1 MTKNSNQ
8 NLHKYEV
15 NEKSRSAPLCVDLDG
30 SLLNTDTLFESMAIA
45 LRNWNFFKLMMWL
58 IKGKA
63 HFKERLSQ
71 EIMPDSKYL
80 PYNRAVLKYIKE
92 QKSLGRYLVL
102 ATGCNNKIAQSVS
115 QHLGIFDEVI
125 ASDGKKNLRGATK
138 AQALI
143 NRFGVQGFSYLGN
156 DRVDLQVWK
165 EALTGILVNT
175 KDSVAS
181 QAERLVEIEAR
192 IFHSQNKLKSIFISL
207 RPHHW
212 IKNLLVFVPIIL
224 SNAFSD
230 FYAWWQ
236 AWIVFLSLCA
246 TASAIYLINDI
257 FDIEAD
263 RQHSSKRH
271 RPIASGAIS
280 IKGAF
285 ILILAML
292 LIGLF
297 LSAVTSTL
305 LLVFIYAVTGI
316 AYSAYLKKLPL
327 VDIFTLAGF
336 YTIRLF
342 IGGVASGYL
351 VSLWLLAHSV
361 FLFLSL
367 AIVKRIT
374 EIRKL
379 PISTKENIGGR
390 GYFRGDSNILQSM
403 GVGSSF
409 ASAIVLALYVQSDV
423 AAKTY
428 SHPEILWG
436 IVPMILLWQCRIWLS
451 SSRGNMN
458 EDPIVFAVKDR
469 ITWAIG
475 ILLVLIIIAAN
486 INLSF

>member
-1 MTKNSNQ
+1 MIKDSDQ
-8 NLHKYEV
+8 NLQQYPV
-15 NEKSRSAPLCVDLDG
+15 NEKSHLSPLCVDLDG
-30 SLLNTDTLFESMAIA
+30 SLIYTDTLYESMAIA
-45 LRNWNFFKLMMWL
+45 FKNWYFFKVILWL

-63 HFKERLSQ
+63 QFKEKLSQ
-71 EIMPDSKYL
+71 EIMPDPKYL
-80 PYNRAVLKYIKE
+80 PYNRAVLDYLKE

-102 ATGCNNKIAQSVS
+102 ATACNNKIAQSVS

-125 ASDGKKNLRGATK
+125 ASDGKNNLRGAAK
-138 AQALI
+138 AQALV
-143 NRFGVQGFSYLGN
+143 NRFGVRGFSYLGN
-156 DRVDLQVWK
+156 DRTDLEVWK

-175 KDSVAS
+175 KHSVAA
-181 QAERLVEIEAR
+181 QAERLVDIEAR
-192 IFHSQNKLKSIFISL
+192 LAQSQSKLKAIFLSL

-212 IKNLLVFVPIIL
+212 LKNLLVFVPIIL

-236 AWIVFLSLCA
+236 ACIVFLALCA

-263 RQHSSKRH
+263 RQHSSKRY
-271 RPIASGAIS
+271 RPIARGAIS
-280 IKGAF
+280 IKAAF
-285 ILILAML
+285 FLILAML

-297 LSAVTSTL
+297 LSAITSTL
-305 LLVFIYAVTGI
+305 MLVFIYVIAGI
-316 AYSAYLKKLPL
+316 AYSAYFKKLPL
-327 VDIFTLAGF
+327 IDIFTLAGF

-351 VSLWLLAHSV
+351 VSLWLLAHSL

-379 PISTKENIGGR
+379 PISNKESMIGR
-390 GYFRGDSNILQSM
+390 GYFRGDSNFLQTM

-409 ASAIVLALYVQSDV
+409 VSAVVLALYVQSDV

-428 SHPEILWG
+428 AHPKILWG
-436 IVPMILLWQCRIWLS
+436 IVPMSLFWQCRIWLS
-451 SSRGNMN
+451 SSRGNMD
-458 EDPIVFAVKDR
+458 EDPIVFIVKDK
-469 ITWAIG
+469 ISWAIG
-475 ILLVLIIIAAN
+475 VMLVLIIITAN
-486 INLSF
+486 IPLSF